1 MKALLSLVLLSLALV
16 AIYPS
21 QGQKVCE
28 YNCFDTVPN
37 CQIGDTY
44 FQNNLHIFLI
54 FKFIYLLRFQK
65 KIKIFKVIS

>member
-1 MKALLSLVLLSLALV
+1 MKALLSIVMLSLALV

-37 CQIGDTY
+37 CQIGDTLE
-44 FQNNLHIFLI
+44 NFLQ
-54 FKFIYLLRFQK
+54 FFNYYTFMSRKGP
-65 KIKIFKVIS
+65 KVGLGMLDF

>member
-1 MKALLSLVLLSLALV
+1 MKALLSIVMLSLALV

-28 YNCFDTVPN
+28 VNCYDTVPN

-44 FQNNLHIFLI
+44 FQEHLHYF
-54 FKFIYLLRFQK
+54 
-65 KIKIFKVIS
+65 